1 MLLAL
6 ILALGGTMFL
16 QKAFT
21 PKLGLDLAGG
31 TTVTLT
37 PVTQNNASPP
47 EEILDRAV
55 NIIRDRVNGTGIS
68 DAEVAKS
75 GDNIIISIPGVG
87 QSEAIK
93 LVATTAEL
101 RFRQV
106 LAAEATQVPQELAT
120 NAPTPSAAPS
130 GSGSPSGQPT
140 TSPSGQA
147 TTESSAKPSTSQS
160 ASAPSASPTGKALS
174 SALTEQALT
183 EQAPASSA
191 SAQAP
196 AAEPSAQPSDAQ
208 TGQQQNNRQQ
218 NGQQDNNQR
227 QNGQQDGE
235 QQQGKKGQ
243 EAKTSPSASPS
254 SQASTPPP
262 AQDPNAGIDTA
273 GIDPAVLAQ
282 FNKLNCADPANRGQ
296 GVQDDP
302 TKQFAGCE
310 SDGSFKYI
318 LDVAKV
324 VGTDIDTASAGVRQ
338 GTTEWVVQ
346 LDFKSKGAG
355 EWSKLT
361 TTAFNSQE
369 PRNQVAVVLDGV
381 VITAPV
387 IQGPIPGGRAEI
399 TGGFDQASATT
410 LSDQLKYGALPLKF
424 NRSSVDTVS
433 STLGADQLQGG
444 LVAGLIGLGL
454 VVVYCML
461 YYRGLGIVAVLS
473 LVVATII
480 TYTSVVV
487 LGHNAGF
494 RLSLPH
500 IIGLV
505 VSIGITAD
513 SFIVYFER
521 IRDEM
526 KEGRRSLR
534 AAVEVAWVR
543 ARRTIL
549 IADAVMFIAAIVLY
563 FLAVG
568 GVAGFAFAMGLT
580 TLIDVVVVFLFT
592 KPFIALLARMKFFAK
607 GHPLSGLDSE
617 RMSDTSAAGRKTT
630 PQEA

>member
-1 MLLAL
+1 MARPTSSHSKPGRTLLLLLAL

-16 QKAFT
+16 QNAFT

-31 TTVTLT
+31 TTVTLS
-37 PVTQNNASPP
+37 PVTQDGAPPP

-55 NIIRDRVNGTGIS
+55 NIIRDRVNGNGIS

-87 QSEAIK
+87 QSEAIQ

-106 LAAEATQVPQELAT
+106 LAMEMTQIAQDQLAT
-120 NAPTPSAAPS
+120 NAPTPSASPS
-130 GSGSPSGQPT
+130 GSPAASPSA
-140 TSPSGQA
+140 SPAASPA
-147 TTESSAKPSTSQS
+147 ESARPRSSAS
-160 ASAPSASPTGKALS
+160 PSASPTGKALS
-174 SALTEQALT
+174 SALTSPSP
-183 EQAPASSA
+183 APEA
-191 SAQAP
+191 
-196 AAEPSAQPSDAQ
+196 
-208 TGQQQNNRQQ
+208 TNGRQQ
-218 NGQQDNNQR
+218 GGREQSGQGD
-227 QNGQQDGE
+227 GQGDKQGGKQGE
-235 QQQGKKGQ
+235 GK
-243 EAKTSPSASPS
+243 ASPS
-254 SQASTPPP
+254 PTATSAP
-262 AQDPNAGIDTA
+262 AQDPNAAVNTE
-273 GIDPAVLAQ
+273 GIDPAVLKQ
-282 FNKLNCADPANRGQ
+282 FNELDCTDPKKRGQ

-302 TKQFAGCE
+302 NKQYAACE
-310 SDGSFKYI
+310 SDGSFKYV

-324 VGTDIDTASAGVRQ
+324 VGTDIDTATAGVQQ
-338 GTTEWVVQ
+338 GSTEWVVQ
-346 LDFKSKGAG
+346 LDFKSKGAT

-361 TTAFNSQE
+361 SAAYNSQE
-369 PRNQVAVVLDGV
+369 PRNKVAVVLDGV
-381 VITAPV
+381 VITAPN
-387 IQGPIPGGRAEI
+387 IISPIPGGRAEI
-399 TGGFDQASATT
+399 TGGFNQDSATD
-410 LSDQLKYGALPLKF
+410 LAEQLKYGALPLKF
-424 NRSSVDTVS
+424 ERSSIETVS
-433 STLGADQLQGG
+433 STLGQDQLEGG
-444 LVAGLIGLGL
+444 LVSGVIGLIL
-454 VVVYCML
+454 VVLYCL
-461 YYRGLGIVAVLS
+461 FYYRGLGIVAVLS
-473 LVVATII
+473 LVVASIL
-480 TYTSVVV
+480 TYTAVVV
-487 LGHNAGF
+487 LGQNANF

-563 FLAVG
+563 MLAVG

-580 TLIDVVVVFLFT
+580 TLIDIVVVFMFT
-592 KPFIALLARMKFFAK
+592 KPFIALLARLKFFAK
-607 GHPLSGLDSE
+607 GHPLSGLDAE
-617 RMSDTSAAGRKTT
+617 RMSADKPAAGRTTT

>member
-16 QKAFT
+16 QQAYT

-87 QSEAIK
+87 QNEAIK

-106 LAAEATQVPQELAT
+106 LAVAATQVPQDLAT
-120 NAPTPSAAPS
+120 NAPTPGGTPS
-130 GSGSPSGQPT
+130 GSASPSANT
-140 TSPSGQA
+140 STSPTAQP
-147 TTESSAKPSTSQS
+147 SAQPSTSQS
-160 ASAPSASPTGKALS
+160 ITTPSASPTGKALS
-174 SALTEQALT
+174 SALTAPT
-183 EQAPASSA
+183 PAASAPAQGNA
-191 SAQAP
+191 D
-196 AAEPSAQPSDAQ
+196 PSAKPTATQKTGQDGKTQ
-208 TGQQQNNRQQ
+208 TGQDSKTQT
-218 NGQQDNNQR
+218 G
-227 QNGQQDGE
+227 QDGKNQE
-235 QQQGKKGQ
+235 QGGKKGQ
-243 EAKTSPSASPS
+243 EAKSSPTANATPSAQPS
-254 SQASTPPP
+254 TPP
-262 AQDPNAGIDTA
+262 AQDPNAGIDTT

-282 FNKLNCADPANRGQ
+282 FNKLDCSNPANRGQ

-302 TKQFAGCE
+302 AKQYAGCE
-310 SDGSFKYI
+310 TDGSYKYV

-355 EWSKLT
+355 EWGKLT
-361 TTAFNSQE
+361 TTAYNSPE
-369 PRNQVAVVLDGV
+369 PRNMVAVVLDGV

-387 IQGPIPGGRAEI
+387 IQSPIPGGRAEI
-399 TGGFDQASATT
+399 TGGFDQISATN
-410 LSDQLKYGALPLKF
+410 LADQLKYGALPLKF

-433 STLGADQLQGG
+433 STLGQDQLEGG
-444 LVAGLIGLGL
+444 LIAGIIGLGL
-454 VVVYCML
+454 VVLYCLL

-473 LVVATII
+473 LVVATVI

-526 KEGRRSLR
+526 KEGRRTLR

-580 TLIDVVVVFLFT
+580 TLIDIVVVFLFT

-607 GHPLSGLDSE
+607 GHPLSGLDAE
-617 RMSDTSAAGRKTT
+617 RMSDTTSTGRTTT

>member
-31 TTVTLT
+31 TTVTLS
-37 PVTQNNASPP
+37 PVTQNNAAPP

-87 QSEAIK
+87 QSEAVK

-106 LAAEATQVPQELAT
+106 LAMAATQVPQDLAT
-120 NAPTPSAAPS
+120 NAPTPSASTSGAP
-130 GSGSPSGQPT
+130 
-140 TSPSGQA
+140 
-147 TTESSAKPSTSQS
+147 SAKPSASQPAGTPKPSTS
-160 ASAPSASPTGKALS
+160 ASAPQPSTSPTGKALS
-174 SALTEQALT
+174 SALTQAT
-183 EQAPASSA
+183 PAPSPTATQS
-191 SAQAP
+191 
-196 AAEPSAQPSDAQ
+196 
-208 TGQQQNNRQQ
+208 GQKQQETSGQKQQ
-218 NGQQDNNQR
+218 
-227 QNGQQDGE
+227 E
-235 QQQGKKGQ
+235 TKKGQ
-243 EAKTSPSASPS
+243 DAKSSPTASPSA
-254 SQASTPPP
+254 QASTPP
-262 AQDPNAGIDTA
+262 AEDPTAGINTQ

-282 FNKLNCADPANRGQ
+282 FNKLDCADPANRGQ

-302 TKQFAGCE
+302 NKQYAGCE
-310 SDGSFKYI
+310 TDGSYKYV

-324 VGTDIDTASAGVRQ
+324 VGTDIDTASAGIRQ
-338 GTTEWVVQ
+338 GTTEWIVQ
-346 LDFKSKGAG
+346 LDFKSKGAA
-355 EWSKLT
+355 EWSTLT
-361 TTAFNSQE
+361 TAAYNSQE
-369 PRNQVAVVLDGV
+369 PRNKVAVVLDGV
-381 VITAPV
+381 VITAPN
-387 IQGPIPGGRAEI
+387 IISPIPGGRAEI
-399 TGGFDQASATT
+399 TGGFDQISATN
-410 LSDQLKYGALPLKF
+410 LADQLKYGALPLKF
-424 NRSSVDTVS
+424 NRSSIDTVS
-433 STLGADQLQGG
+433 STLGQDQLEGG
-444 LVAGLIGLGL
+444 LVAGLIGLAL
-454 VVVYCML
+454 VVVYCLL

-473 LVVATII
+473 LVIATII
-480 TYTSVVV
+480 TYTAVVV

-580 TLIDVVVVFLFT
+580 TLIDIVVVFLFT
-592 KPFIALLARMKFFAK
+592 KPFIALLARVKFFAK
-607 GHPLSGLDSE
+607 GHPLSGLDAE
-617 RMSDTSAAGRKTT
+617 RMSEVGTTGRTTT

>member
-1 MLLAL
+1 MLLAF
-6 ILALGGTMFL
+6 ILAMGATMFL

-31 TTVTLT
+31 TTVTLS
-37 PVTQNNASPP
+37 PVTLNNASPP

-106 LAAEATQVPQELAT
+106 LAMEATQIPQDLAT
-120 NAPTPSAAPS
+120 NAPSPSAAPS
-130 GSGSPSGQPT
+130 
-140 TSPSGQA
+140 A
-147 TTESSAKPSTSQS
+147 TGTGVPSTQPSQPRSSRS
-160 ASAPSASPTGKALS
+160 AGPAPSASPTGKALS
-174 SALTEQALT
+174 SALT
-183 EQAPASSA
+183 APTPSA
-191 SAQAP
+191 SAP
-196 AAEPSAQPSDAQ
+196 AEPSATRSAQ
-208 TGQQQNNRQQ
+208 GQNDKGAKQNTG
-218 NGQQDNNQR
+218 
-227 QNGQQDGE
+227 
-235 QQQGKKGQ
+235 
-243 EAKTSPSASPS
+243 ATPSASPS
-254 SQASTPPP
+254 QQASTPP
-262 AQDPNAGIDTA
+262 AQEQNQGVNPE

-302 TKQFAGCE
+302 NKQYAGCE
-310 SDGSFKYI
+310 ADGSYKYV

-324 VGTDIDTASAGVRQ
+324 VGTDIDTASAGIRQ

-355 EWSKLT
+355 AWADLT
-361 TTAFNSQE
+361 QKAYNSQD
-369 PRNQVAVVLDGV
+369 PRNKVAVVLDGV
-381 VITAPV
+381 VITAPN
-387 IQGPIPGGRAEI
+387 IISPIPGGRAEI

-410 LSDQLKYGALPLKF
+410 LADQLKYGALPLKF
-424 NRSSVDTVS
+424 NRSSIDTVS
-433 STLGADQLQGG
+433 STLGQDQLKGG
-444 LVAGLIGLGL
+444 LIAGVIGLAL
-454 VVVYCML
+454 VVIYSML

-473 LVVATII
+473 LVVATIT
-480 TYTSVVV
+480 TYCSVVV
-487 LGHNAGF
+487 LGHNANF

-526 KEGRRSLR
+526 KEGHRTLR

-549 IADAVMFIAAIVLY
+549 IADAVMFIAAVVLY

-580 TLIDVVVVFLFT
+580 TLIDIVVVFLFT
-592 KPFIALLARMKFFAK
+592 KPFIALLARLKFFAK
-607 GHPLSGLDSE
+607 GHPLSGLDAE
-617 RMSDTSAAGRKTT
+617 RMSDATGGARPTT
-630 PQEA
+630 PLEA

>member
-1 MLLAL
+1 MARPTSRHSRPGRTLLVLLAL
-6 ILALGGTMFL
+6 IFALGGTMFL

-31 TTVTLT
+31 TTMTLSPVTL
-37 PVTQNNASPP
+37 NNAAPP

-55 NIIRDRVNGTGIS
+55 SIIRDRVNGTGVS

-75 GDNIIISIPGVG
+75 GPNIIISIPGVG
-87 QSEAIK
+87 QNEALK
-93 LVATTAEL
+93 LVSTTAEM

-106 LAAEATQVPQELAT
+106 LASAPTQVPQDLAT
-120 NAPTPSAAPS
+120 NAPTPTPS
-130 GSGSPSGQPT
+130 GSASPTATPKSGK
-140 TSPSGQA
+140 SGK
-147 TTESSAKPSTSQS
+147 SSQVSTPKPST
-160 ASAPSASPTGKALS
+160 SPTGKALS
-174 SALTEQALT
+174 SALT
-183 EQAPASSA
+183 APTPTASAEAPSA
-191 SAQAP
+191 SASTQPP
-196 AAEPSAQPSDAQ
+196 ATQSSQKQEKKGQNAKATPSAAPSAQPS
-208 TGQQQNNRQQ
+208 TPTT
-218 NGQQDNNQR
+218 QD
-227 QNGQQDGE
+227 
-235 QQQGKKGQ
+235 QGINTQ
-243 EAKTSPSASPS
+243 
-254 SQASTPPP
+254 
-262 AQDPNAGIDTA
+262 

-282 FNKLNCADPANRGQ
+282 FNKLDCSKPENRGQ

-302 TKQFAGCE
+302 KKQYAACE
-310 SDGSFKYI
+310 SDGSYKYV

-324 VGTDIDTASAGVRQ
+324 VGTDIDSASAGIPQSSVNWAV
-338 GTTEWVVQ
+338 E
-346 LDFKSKGAG
+346 LNFKSKGADA
-355 EWSKLT
+355 WAKLT
-361 TTAFNSQE
+361 QE
-369 PRNQVAVVLDGV
+369 AYSAQPPRNQVAVVLDGV
-381 VITAPV
+381 VITAPN
-387 IQGPIPGGRAEI
+387 IQGPIPGGKAQI
-399 TGGFDQASATT
+399 TGNFDQTSATQ
-410 LSDQLKYGALPLKF
+410 LADQLKYGALPLKF
-424 NRSSVDTVS
+424 KRSSIDTVS
-433 STLGADQLQGG
+433 STLGQDQLKGG
-444 LVAGLIGLGL
+444 LIAGAIGLAL
-454 VVVYCML
+454 VVVYSML

-473 LVVATII
+473 LVVATIL
-480 TYTSVVV
+480 TYTAVVV
-487 LGHNAGF
+487 LGHNANF

-580 TLIDVVVVFLFT
+580 TLIDIVVVFLFT
-592 KPFIALLARMKFFAK
+592 KPFIALLARLKFFAK

-617 RMSDTSAAGRKTT
+617 RMSEAHTPSRPTK

>member
-1 MLLAL
+1 
-6 ILALGGTMFL
+6 MFL
-16 QKAFT
+16 QKAYT

-87 QSEAIK
+87 QNEAIK

-106 LAAEATQVPQELAT
+106 LAVAATQAPQDLAT
-120 NAPTPSAAPS
+120 NAPTPS
-130 GSGSPSGQPT
+130 GSASPSAGT
-140 TSPSGQA
+140 STSPTAQPSTQP
-147 TTESSAKPSTSQS
+147 SSQPSTSQS
-160 ASAPSASPTGKALS
+160 ITTPSASPTGKALS
-174 SALTEQALT
+174 SALTAPT
-183 EQAPASSA
+183 PASSA
-191 SAQAP
+191 PAQGAADPTAKP
-196 AAEPSAQPSDAQ
+196 AATQKTGQDGKTQ
-208 TGQQQNNRQQ
+208 TGQDGKTTQT
-218 NGQQDNNQR
+218 G
-227 QNGQQDGE
+227 QDGKQQE
-235 QQQGKKGQ
+235 QGGKKGQ
-243 EAKTSPSASPS
+243 EAKTSPSAKASPS
-254 SQASTPPP
+254 AQPSTPP
-262 AQDPNAGIDTA
+262 AQDPNAGIDTT
-273 GIDPAVLAQ
+273 GIDPAVLEQ
-282 FNKLNCADPANRGQ
+282 FNKLDCSNPANRGQ

-302 TKQFAGCE
+302 AKQYAACE
-310 SDGSFKYI
+310 TDGSFKYV

-355 EWSKLT
+355 EWGKLT
-361 TTAFNSQE
+361 TTAYNSPE
-369 PRNQVAVVLDGV
+369 PRNMVAVVLDGV

-387 IQGPIPGGRAEI
+387 IQSPIPGGRAEI
-399 TGGFDQASATT
+399 TGGFDQLSATN
-410 LSDQLKYGALPLKF
+410 LADQLKYGALPLKF

-433 STLGADQLQGG
+433 STLGQDQLEGG
-444 LVAGLIGLGL
+444 LIAGVIGLGL
-454 VVVYCML
+454 VVLYCLL

-480 TYTSVVV
+480 TYTAVVV

-526 KEGRRSLR
+526 KEGRRTLR

-580 TLIDVVVVFLFT
+580 TLIDIVVVFLFT
-592 KPFIALLARMKFFAK
+592 KPFIALLAKMKFFAK
-607 GHPLSGLDSE
+607 GHPLSGLDAE
-617 RMSDTSAAGRKTT
+617 RMSETSSTGRTTT

>member
-1 MLLAL
+1 MLL
-6 ILALGGTMFL
+6 
-16 QKAFT
+16 QRAFT

-31 TTVTLT
+31 TTVTLS
-37 PVTQNNASPP
+37 PVTQNGKAPP

-106 LAAEATQVPQELAT
+106 LAMAATQVPQNLAT
-120 NAPTPSAAPS
+120 NAPTPTA
-130 GSGSPSGQPT
+130 SPSA
-140 TSPSGQA
+140 SA
-147 TTESSAKPSTSQS
+147 TGSAKPSQS
-160 ASAPSASPTGKALS
+160 AGTPSASPTGKALS
-174 SALTEQALT
+174 SALT
-183 EQAPASSA
+183 APTPSASA
-191 SAQAP
+191 SAQ
-196 AAEPSAQPSDAQ
+196 PSATQSA
-208 TGQQQNNRQQ
+208 
-218 NGQQDNNQR
+218 
-227 QNGQQDGE
+227 
-235 QQQGKKGQ
+235 QGKKQ
-243 EAKTSPSASPS
+243 DAKATPAASPTGS
-254 SQASTPPP
+254 AGPPP
-262 AQDPNAGIDTA
+262 AEDPNAGINTE

-302 TKQFAGCE
+302 AKQYAACE
-310 SDGSFKYI
+310 TDGSYKYV

-324 VGTDIDTASAGVRQ
+324 VGTDIDTATAGIQQ

-355 EWSKLT
+355 AWGDLT
-361 TTAFNSQE
+361 TQAYNSQE
-369 PRNQVAVVLDGV
+369 PRNKVAVVLDGV
-381 VITAPV
+381 VITAPN
-387 IQGPIPGGRAEI
+387 IISPITGGRAEI
-399 TGGFDQASATT
+399 TGGFDQISSTNLA
-410 LSDQLKYGALPLKF
+410 DQLKYGALPLKF
-424 NRSSVDTVS
+424 NRSSIDTVS
-433 STLGADQLQGG
+433 STLGQDQLEGG
-444 LVAGLIGLGL
+444 LIAGIIGLAL
-454 VVVYCML
+454 VVLYCL
-461 YYRGLGIVAVLS
+461 FYYRGLGIVAVLS
-473 LVVATII
+473 LVVASVI

-534 AAVEVAWVR
+534 AAIEVAWVR

-592 KPFIALLARMKFFAK
+592 KPFIAMLAKLKFFAK
-607 GHPLSGLDSE
+607 GHPLSGLDAE
-617 RMSDTSAAGRKTT
+617 RMSETGTAARTTT

>member
-1 MLLAL
+1 MARPTSSHSKPGRTLLLLLAL

-31 TTVTLT
+31 TTVTLS
-37 PVTQNNASPP
+37 PVTQDGASPP

-106 LAAEATQVPQELAT
+106 LGMEMTQIAQEQLAT
-120 NAPTPSAAPS
+120 EAPS
-130 GSGSPSGQPT
+130 
-140 TSPSGQA
+140 
-147 TTESSAKPSTSQS
+147 PSTSPVSTDAPDASPAATPSQS
-160 ASAPSASPTGKALS
+160 ARPQQSPQASPSASPTGKALS
-174 SALTEQALT
+174 SALTDPSPTPSQTPSQKQGDRGGKDKKATPSPTATDEPSPQPS
-183 EQAPASSA
+183 QD
-191 SAQAP
+191 AQA
-196 AAEPSAQPSDAQ
+196 
-208 TGQQQNNRQQ
+208 QQF
-218 NGQQDNNQR
+218 
-227 QNGQQDGE
+227 
-235 QQQGKKGQ
+235 
-243 EAKTSPSASPS
+243 PF
-254 SQASTPPP
+254 
-262 AQDPNAGIDTA
+262 DTN
-273 GIDPAVLAQ
+273 GIDPAVLKQ
-282 FNKLNCADPANRGQ
+282 YQELDCTDPKNRGQ

-302 TKQFAGCE
+302 KKQYAACE
-310 SDGSFKYI
+310 SDGSFKYV

-324 VGTDIDTASAGVRQ
+324 VGTDIDTATAGVQQ
-338 GTTEWVVQ
+338 GSTEWVVQ
-346 LDFKSKGAG
+346 LDFKSEGAK

-361 TTAFNSQE
+361 SLAYNSEE
-369 PRNQVAVVLDGV
+369 PRNKVAVVLDGV
-381 VITAPV
+381 VITAPN
-387 IQGPIPGGRAEI
+387 IISPIPGGRAEI
-399 TGGFDQASATT
+399 TGNFNQQSATE
-410 LSDQLKYGALPLKF
+410 LAEQLKYGALPLKF
-424 NRSSVDTVS
+424 ERSSIDTVS
-433 STLGADQLQGG
+433 STLGQDQLEGG
-444 LVAGLIGLGL
+444 LISGVIGLIL

-473 LVVATII
+473 LVVASIL
-480 TYTSVVV
+480 TYTAVVV
-487 LGHNAGF
+487 LGENAGF

-526 KEGRRSLR
+526 KEGRRTLR

-563 FLAVG
+563 MLAVG

-580 TLIDVVVVFLFT
+580 TLIDIVVVFMFT
-592 KPFIALLARMKFFAK
+592 KPFIALLARLKFFAK
-607 GHPLSGLDSE
+607 GHPLSGLDAE
-617 RMSDTSAAGRKTT
+617 RMSVAPAGSNRSTT

>member
-1 MLLAL
+1 MLLQQAY
-6 ILALGGTMFL
+6 
-16 QKAFT
+16 T

-31 TTVTLT
+31 TTVTLS
-37 PVTQNNASPP
+37 PVTQNNQPPP

-106 LAAEATQVPQELAT
+106 LAVQGTQVPQDLAT
-120 NAPTPSAAPS
+120 NAPTPNA
-130 GSGSPSGQPT
+130 SPSA
-140 TSPSGQA
+140 SA
-147 TTESSAKPSTSQS
+147 TSSAKPQPS
-160 ASAPSASPTGKALS
+160 ASAGTPSARPTASPTGKALS
-174 SALTEQALT
+174 SALT
-183 EQAPASSA
+183 APASSA
-191 SAQAP
+191 TP
-196 AAEPSAQPSDAQ
+196 TAAA
-208 TGQQQNNRQQ
+208 TG
-218 NGQQDNNQR
+218 R
-227 QNGQQDGE
+227 QNGQKQTQQDP
-235 QQQGKKGQ
+235 QQTGTQQTGKKNTTP
-243 EAKTSPSASPS
+243 APSPSASPS
-254 SQASTPPP
+254 GQVSTPPP
-262 AQDPNAGIDTA
+262 QQDPNAGVSTE
-273 GIDPAVLAQ
+273 GIDPAVLEQ
-282 FNKLNCADPANRGQ
+282 FNKLNCVDPKTRGQ

-302 TKQFAGCE
+302 AKQVAACE
-310 SDGSFKYI
+310 SDGSAKYV

-324 VGTDIDTASAGVRQ
+324 VGTDIDTASAGIPQ
-338 GTTEWVVQ
+338 GSVQWAVQ
-346 LDFKSKGAG
+346 LDFKSKGANA
-355 EWSKLT
+355 WAQLT
-361 TTAFNSQE
+361 QQAFNSPA

-381 VITAPV
+381 VITAPN
-387 IQGPIPGGRAEI
+387 IMGPIPGGRAEI
-399 TGGFDQASATT
+399 TGNFDQKSATD
-410 LSDQLKYGALPLKF
+410 LAEQLKYGALPLKF
-424 NRSSVDTVS
+424 QRSSIETVS
-433 STLGADQLQGG
+433 STLGQDQLKGG
-444 LVAGLIGLGL
+444 LISGLIGLVL
-454 VVVYCML
+454 VVIYSLL
-461 YYRGLGIVAVLS
+461 YYRGLGIVSVLS
-473 LVVATII
+473 LVVASIL
-480 TYTSVVV
+480 TYTAVVV
-487 LGHNAGF
+487 LGKNAGF
-494 RLSLPH
+494 ALSLPH

-526 KEGRRSLR
+526 KEGRRTLR

-580 TLIDVVVVFLFT
+580 TLIDIVVVFLFT

-607 GHPLSGLDSE
+607 GHPLSGLDAE
-617 RMSDTSAAGRKTT
+617 RMSADNSTGRTTT

>member
-6 ILALGGTMFL
+6 ILALGGTMLL
-16 QKAFT
+16 QRAFT

-31 TTVTLT
+31 TTVTLS
-37 PVTQNNASPP
+37 PVTQNNAAPP

-106 LAAEATQVPQELAT
+106 LAMAATQIPQDLAT
-120 NAPTPSAAPS
+120 NAPTPSASPT
-130 GSGSPSGQPT
+130 GSANP
-140 TSPSGQA
+140 
-147 TTESSAKPSTSQS
+147 SAKPTTSQS
-160 ASAPSASPTGKALS
+160 AGTPQPSASPTGKALS
-174 SALTEQALT
+174 SALT
-183 EQAPASSA
+183 APTPAP
-191 SAQAP
+191 SAQASTQ
-196 AAEPSAQPSDAQ
+196 ASAEPSAQPSD
-208 TGQQQNNRQQ
+208 G
-218 NGQQDNNQR
+218 R
-227 QNGQQDGE
+227 QNGQKQDS
-235 QQQGKKGQ
+235 KKGQ
-243 EAKTSPSASPS
+243 EAKTSPSGSPTA
-254 SQASTPPP
+254 QASTPPL
-262 AQDPNAGIDTA
+262 QDPNAGIDTS

-282 FNKLNCADPANRGQ
+282 FNKLDCADPANRGQ

-302 TKQFAGCE
+302 NKQYAGCE
-310 SDGSFKYI
+310 TDGSFKYV

-338 GTTEWVVQ
+338 GTTEWIVQ

-361 TTAFNSQE
+361 TTAYNSPE
-369 PRNQVAVVLDGV
+369 PRNKVAVVLDGV
-381 VITAPV
+381 VITAPN
-387 IQGPIPGGRAEI
+387 IISPIPGGRAEI
-399 TGGFDQASATT
+399 TGGFDQASATN
-410 LSDQLKYGALPLKF
+410 LADQLKYGALPLKF
-424 NRSSVDTVS
+424 NRSSIDTVS
-433 STLGADQLQGG
+433 STLGQDQLEGG
-444 LVAGLIGLGL
+444 LVAGLIGLAL
-454 VVVYCML
+454 VVLYCLL

-473 LVVATII
+473 LVVATVI

-487 LGHNAGF
+487 LGHNANF

-526 KEGRRSLR
+526 KEGRRTLR

-580 TLIDVVVVFLFT
+580 TLIDIVVVFLFT
-592 KPFIALLARMKFFAK
+592 KPFIALLAKMKFFAK
-607 GHPLSGLDSE
+607 GHPLSGLDAE
-617 RMSDTSAAGRKTT
+617 RMSEATAPGRTTT

>member
-6 ILALGGTMFL
+6 FLALGGTMFL
-16 QKAFT
+16 QQAYT

-31 TTVTLT
+31 TTVTLS
-37 PVTQNNASPP
+37 PVTQNNAAPP

-87 QSEAIK
+87 QNEAIK

-106 LAAEATQVPQELAT
+106 LAMEATQAPADLAT
-120 NAPTPSAAPS
+120 NAPTPSA
-130 GSGSPSGQPT
+130 SPSGGK
-140 TSPSGQA
+140 SAEPSDP
-147 TTESSAKPSTSQS
+147 AKKPDEPEASDPANKASEPVRPPASQS
-160 ASAPSASPTGKALS
+160 AGAPQPSTSPTGKALS
-174 SALTEQALT
+174 SALT
-183 EQAPASSA
+183 APTPST
-191 SAQAP
+191 P
-196 AAEPSAQPSDAQ
+196 AEPSATQSP
-208 TGQQQNNRQQ
+208 
-218 NGQQDNNQR
+218 
-227 QNGQQDGE
+227 
-235 QQQGKKGQ
+235 KGQ
-243 EAKTSPSASPS
+243 DKRGTNDGK
-254 SQASTPPP
+254 STPAPSGDPSQPP
-262 AQDPNAGIDTA
+262 ADDPNATGINTE

-282 FNKLNCADPANRGQ
+282 FKKLNCADPANRGQ

-302 TKQFAGCE
+302 NKQYAGCE
-310 SDGSFKYI
+310 SDGSFKYV

-361 TTAFNSQE
+361 TAAYNSQE
-369 PRNQVAVVLDGV
+369 PRNKVAVVLDGV
-381 VITAPV
+381 VITAPN
-387 IQGPIPGGRAEI
+387 IISPIPGGRAEI

-410 LSDQLKYGALPLKF
+410 LADQLKYGALPLKF

-433 STLGADQLQGG
+433 STLGQDQLEGG
-444 LVAGLIGLGL
+444 LIAGLIGLAL
-454 VVVYCML
+454 VVVYCLL

-526 KEGRRSLR
+526 KEGRRTLR
-534 AAVEVAWVR
+534 SAVEVAWVR

-592 KPFIALLARMKFFAK
+592 KPFIALLARVKFFAK
-607 GHPLSGLDSE
+607 GHPLSGLDAE
-617 RMSDTSAAGRKTT
+617 RMSEVGSTGRTTT

>member
-1 MLLAL
+1 MARPTSRHSRPGRTLLVLLAL

-31 TTVTLT
+31 TTVTLS
-37 PVTQNNASPP
+37 PVTQNGAAPP

-106 LAAEATQVPQELAT
+106 LAMQATQVPQNLSTE
-120 NAPTPSAAPS
+120 APTPGASPSASATQ
-130 GSGSPSGQPT
+130 SGQPKS
-140 TSPSGQA
+140 SPSAG
-147 TTESSAKPSTSQS
+147 
-160 ASAPSASPTGKALS
+160 APSASPTGKALS
-174 SALTEQALT
+174 SALTAPTPSATPTSTPARRDTKTQNEQARSG
-183 EQAPASSA
+183 QDG
-191 SAQAP
+191 QR
-196 AAEPSAQPSDAQ
+196 Q
-208 TGQQQNNRQQ
+208 TGQQQN
-218 NGQQDNNQR
+218 GQR
-227 QNGQQDGE
+227 QAGN
-235 QQQGKKGQ
+235 KR
-243 EAKTSPSASPS
+243 EAKATPTPSASPS
-254 SQASTPPP
+254 AKPSD
-262 AQDPNAGIDTA
+262 DPNAGIDTQ
-273 GIDPAVLAQ
+273 GIDPAVLQQ
-282 FNKLNCADPANRGQ
+282 FHKLDCSDPAKRGQ

-302 TKQFAGCE
+302 NKQYAACE
-310 SDGSFKYI
+310 SDGSAKYV

-324 VGTDIDTASAGVRQ
+324 VGTDIDTASSGIRQ

-346 LDFKSKGAG
+346 LDFKSKGA
-355 EWSKLT
+355 EAWAKLT
-361 TTAFNSQE
+361 QTAYNSQE
-369 PRNQVAVVLDGV
+369 PRNKVAVVLDGV
-381 VITAPV
+381 VITAPN
-387 IQGPIPGGRAEI
+387 ILGPIPGGRAEI
-399 TGGFDQASATT
+399 TGGFDQKSATD
-410 LSDQLKYGALPLKF
+410 LAEQLKYGALPLKF
-424 NRSSVDTVS
+424 QRSSIDTVS
-433 STLGADQLQGG
+433 STLGQDQLMGG
-444 LVAGLIGLGL
+444 LIAGIIGLGL
-454 VVVYCML
+454 VVVYSLL
-461 YYRGLGIVAVLS
+461 YYRGLGLVAVLS
-473 LVVATII
+473 LVVATVI

-534 AAVEVAWVR
+534 SAVEVAWVR

-549 IADAVMFIAAIVLY
+549 IADAVMFIAAVVLY

-580 TLIDVVVVFLFT
+580 TLIDIVVVFLFT
-592 KPFIALLARMKFFAK
+592 KPFIALLARLKFFAK
-607 GHPLSGLDSE
+607 GHPLSGLDAE
-617 RMSDTSAAGRKTT
+617 RMSADSTGRTTT

>member
-1 MLLAL
+1 MARPTSRHSRPGRTLLVLLAL

-16 QKAFT
+16 QQAFT

-31 TTVTLT
+31 TTVTLS
-37 PVTQNNASPP
+37 PVTQNNAAPP

-55 NIIRDRVNGTGIS
+55 NIIRDRVNGTGVS

-106 LAAEATQVPQELAT
+106 LAMTATQIPQELAT
-120 NAPTPSAAPS
+120 NAPTPGASANPT
-130 GSGSPSGQPT
+130 GS
-140 TSPSGQA
+140 TSP
-147 TTESSAKPSTSQS
+147 SAKPSTSQS
-160 ASAPSASPTGKALS
+160 VTTPSASPTGKALS
-174 SALTEQALT
+174 SALT
-183 EQAPASSA
+183 APTPAPSS
-191 SAQAP
+191 SP
-196 AAEPSAQPSDAQ
+196 EAQPSSSAQ
-208 TGQQQNNRQQ
+208 TGQK
-218 NGQQDNNQR
+218 QDT
-227 QNGQQDGE
+227 
-235 QQQGKKGQ
+235 KKGQ
-243 EAKTSPSASPS
+243 DAKSTPSGSPTAE
-254 SQASTPPP
+254 ASTPP
-262 AQDPNAGIDTA
+262 AQDPNAGVDTT
-273 GIDPAVLAQ
+273 GVDPAVLQ
-282 FNKLNCADPANRGQ
+282 KFNKLDCADPANRGQ
-296 GVQDDP
+296 GIQDDP
-302 TKQFAGCE
+302 NKQYAACE
-310 SDGSFKYI
+310 TDGSYKYV

-324 VGTDIDTASAGVRQ
+324 VGTDINTASAGVQQ
-338 GTTEWVVQ
+338 GTTEWLVQ

-361 TTAFNSQE
+361 TTAYNSQE
-369 PRNQVAVVLDGV
+369 PRNKVAVVLDGV
-381 VITAPV
+381 VITAPN
-387 IQGPIPGGRAEI
+387 IISPIPGGRAEI
-399 TGGFDQASATT
+399 TGGFNQQSATN
-410 LSDQLKYGALPLKF
+410 LADQLKYGALPLKF
-424 NRSSVDTVS
+424 NRSSIDTVS
-433 STLGADQLQGG
+433 STLGQDQLQGG

-454 VVVYCML
+454 VLVYCLL

-473 LVVATII
+473 LVVATIL
-480 TYTSVVV
+480 TYTAVVV
-487 LGHNAGF
+487 LGHNANF
-494 RLSLPH
+494 RLSLAH

-526 KEGRRSLR
+526 KEGRRTLR

-580 TLIDVVVVFLFT
+580 TLIDIVVVFLFT
-592 KPFIALLARMKFFAK
+592 KPFIALLAKVKFFAK
-607 GHPLSGLDSE
+607 GHPLSGLDAE
-617 RMSDTSAAGRKTT
+617 RMSEAPSGRTTT

>member
-1 MLLAL
+1 MARPTSRHSKPGRTLLVLLAL

-31 TTVTLT
+31 TTVTLS
-37 PVTQNNASPP
+37 PVLQNGASPP

-55 NIIRDRVNGTGIS
+55 SIIRDRVNGTGIS

-75 GDNIIISIPGVG
+75 GDNIIISVPGAG
-87 QSEAIK
+87 QEEVIK
-93 LVATTAEL
+93 LVGTTAEL

-106 LAAEATQVPQELAT
+106 LAGQATQAPQQLTTE
-120 NAPTPSAAPS
+120 APKPSTSPS
-130 GSGSPSGQPT
+130 QSGQP
-140 TSPSGQA
+140 
-147 TTESSAKPSTSQS
+147 KPSTSQS
-160 ASAPSASPTGKALS
+160 AGAPQPSASPTGKALS
-174 SALTEQALT
+174 SALTAPTPTPSAT
-183 EQAPASSA
+183 EQKQQTDQPKKQTDQQKPAKDGSKGQKA
-191 SAQAP
+191 TP
-196 AAEPSAQPSDAQ
+196 TPTAQPSQ
-208 TGQQQNNRQQ
+208 
-218 NGQQDNNQR
+218 
-227 QNGQQDGE
+227 
-235 QQQGKKGQ
+235 
-243 EAKTSPSASPS
+243 
-254 SQASTPPP
+254 P
-262 AQDPNAGIDTA
+262 AADPNAGINPD
-273 GIDPAVLAQ
+273 GIDPAVLEQ
-282 FNKLNCADPANRGQ
+282 FKKLNCADPKQRGQ

-302 TKQFAGCE
+302 NKQIAACE
-310 SDGSFKYI
+310 TDGSVKYV

-338 GTTEWVVQ
+338 GSTEWLVQ
-346 LDFKSKGAG
+346 LDFKSKGAT

-361 TTAFNSQE
+361 AAAYNSQE
-369 PRNQVAVVLDGV
+369 PRNKVAVVLDGV
-381 VITAPV
+381 VITAPN
-387 IQGPIPGGRAEI
+387 IIGPIPGGRAEI
-399 TGGFDQASATT
+399 TGGFTQQSANE
-410 LSDQLKYGALPLKF
+410 LADQLKYGALPLKF
-424 NRSSVDTVS
+424 KRSSVETVS
-433 STLGADQLQGG
+433 STLGQDQLRGG
-444 LVAGLIGLGL
+444 LIAGVIGLAL
-454 VVVYCML
+454 VVVYSLL

-473 LVVATII
+473 LVVASIL
-480 TYTSVVV
+480 TYTAVVV
-487 LGHNAGF
+487 LGHNANF

-563 FLAVG
+563 VLAVG

-592 KPFIALLARMKFFAK
+592 KPFIALLARVKFFAK
-607 GHPLSGLDSE
+607 GHPLSGLDAE
-617 RMSDTSAAGRKTT
+617 RMSADSAAAGGRTTT

>member
-1 MLLAL
+1 MARPTSRHSRPGRTLLVLLAL

-31 TTVTLT
+31 TTVTLS
-37 PVTQNNASPP
+37 PVTQSGQSPP

-106 LAAEATQVPQELAT
+106 LAMEATQVPQNLTTE
-120 NAPTPSAAPS
+120 APTPGA
-130 GSGSPSGQPT
+130 SP
-140 TSPSGQA
+140 
-147 TTESSAKPSTSQS
+147 SAKPSSTARPSGKPSGTQS
-160 ASAPSASPTGKALS
+160 ATTPSASPTGKALS
-174 SALTEQALT
+174 SALT
-183 EQAPASSA
+183 APTPGATPEA
-191 SAQAP
+191 TQTGRGQTAQN
-196 AAEPSAQPSDAQ
+196 Q
-208 TGQQQNNRQQ
+208 TGQKQNTK
-218 NGQQDNNQR
+218 
-227 QNGQQDGE
+227 
-235 QQQGKKGQ
+235 GKN
-243 EAKTSPSASPS
+243 ATPTPSP
-254 SQASTPPP
+254 STPPAQP
-262 AQDPNAGIDTA
+262 NQDPNAGINTQ
-273 GIDPAVLAQ
+273 GIDPAVLQQ
-282 FNKLNCADPANRGQ
+282 FHKLDCSDPKNRGQ

-302 TKQFAGCE
+302 NKQYAACE
-310 SDGSFKYI
+310 TDGSYKYV

-338 GTTEWVVQ
+338 GTVEWIVQ

-361 TTAFNSQE
+361 TTAYNAQE
-369 PRNQVAVVLDGV
+369 PRNKVAVVLDGV
-381 VITAPV
+381 VITAPN
-387 IQGPIPGGRAEI
+387 IISPIPGGRAEI
-399 TGGFDQASATT
+399 TGGFDQVSATN
-410 LSDQLKYGALPLKF
+410 LADQLKYGALPLKF
-424 NRSSVDTVS
+424 QRSSIDTVS
-433 STLGADQLQGG
+433 STLGADQLEGG
-444 LVAGLIGLGL
+444 LIAGIIGLGL
-454 VVVYCML
+454 VVVYSLL

-473 LVVATII
+473 LVVASIL
-480 TYTSVVV
+480 TYTAVVV

-526 KEGRRSLR
+526 KEGRRTLR

-580 TLIDVVVVFLFT
+580 TLIDIVVVFMFT
-592 KPFIALLARMKFFAK
+592 KPFIALLARLKFFAK
-607 GHPLSGLDSE
+607 GHPLSGLDAE
-617 RMSDTSAAGRKTT
+617 RMSTEPAATTT